1 MIISAMETS
10 KCHNI
15 VSFKIVL
22 LLLLSL
28 VHISGINGSILKT
41 IVSEDEIIDCV
52 DIYKQP
58 AFDHPLLKNHT
69 IQLKPSSNPNRIKTK
84 ESINSSGHFQMWHR
98 KGEYCPDGTIP
109 ILRSSVT
116 DIPPKTP
123 LDLNS
128 QSPTP
133 TTFVPE
139 YAGAILSAV
148 DDDYYGAS
156 AEINVWSPRIR
167 PKELSVAQI
176 WVSNNAG
183 GNIET
188 VEAGWMVTAFKPEA
202 QFFTY
207 WTYDGYG
214 ATGCYNLQCSGFVQT
229 NPNITLG
236 AQIEPVSV
244 YEGDQRIIYVG
255 IHKDMKTGNW
265 WLNFQTMDI
274 GYWPADLFKNL
285 NASATVIEW
294 GGKVIS
300 TNPNGL
306 HTSTQMGSGRF
317 PSEGFGKAAYFSN
330 LEYVDGDGFPNT
342 AYDVITHVTR
352 PNCYDLDA
360 VRWAKAPG
368 MHFFYGGPGYS
379 LSCQNGTNY
388 G

>member
-1 MIISAMETS
+1 MIISAMETA

-98 KGEYCPDGTIP
+98 KEEYCPDGTIP

-188 VEAGWMVTAFKPEA
+188 VEAGWM
-202 QFFTY
+202 
-207 WTYDGYG
+207 
-214 ATGCYNLQCSGFVQT
+214 
-229 NPNITLG
+229 
-236 AQIEPVSV
+236 
-244 YEGDQRIIYVG
+244 
-255 IHKDMKTGNW
+255 
-265 WLNFQTMDI
+265 LNKKKKK
-274 GYWPADLFKNL
+274 L
-285 NASATVIEW
+285 
-294 GGKVIS
+294 
-300 TNPNGL
+300 
-306 HTSTQMGSGRF
+306 
-317 PSEGFGKAAYFSN
+317 
-330 LEYVDGDGFPNT
+330 
-342 AYDVITHVTR
+342 
-352 PNCYDLDA
+352 
-360 VRWAKAPG
+360 
-368 MHFFYGGPGYS
+368 
-379 LSCQNGTNY
+379 
-388 G
+388 